1 MLSWCRDLC
10 KPPKKD
16 KDKANKKDKAGKHG
30 KDGKEE
36 GKGAG
41 KHKLKNVYHYSIVG
55 QGKKNCD

>member
-1 MLSWCRDLC
+1 MLAWCHELC
-10 KPPKKD
+10 KPGKKEKDKLKKD
-16 KDKANKKDKAGKHG
+16 KNGKHG

-36 GKGAG
+36 GKGQG